1 MDRGSKIMV
10 DLSFWCNEEGMTDNI
25 LKLNL
30 KVGTRIGMLS
40 IYNREEITSIIFGKS
55 ELRKIVECT

>member
-1 MDRGSKIMV
+1 MV
-10 DLSFWCNEEGMTDNI
+10 DMSFWCNEEGMTDNI

-40 IYNREEITSIIFGKS
+40 IYHREEITNIIFGRS